1 MTRSLNA
8 SLISELATNKL
19 NPVELV
25 YLGVSTGTYY
35 TDHYKNISYDG
46 NTYVSS
52 SLFLGASEANES
64 SEIGVN
70 NLVLKFSGADQ
81 TIISLFL
88 NNDYMDKRAW
98 VYRGFLDENQA
109 LINYPFLLF
118 DGRIENFNVEEDDTS
133 STVSISVASHWAD
146 FEKQKG
152 RKTNTGSQKLH
163 FPTDVGFDYASQ
175 VIQDIKW
182 GRA

>member
-1 MTRSLNA
+1 
-8 SLISELATNKL
+8 
-19 NPVELV
+19 
-25 YLGVSTGTYY
+25 
-35 TDHYKNISYDG
+35 
-46 NTYVSS
+46 
-52 SLFLGASEANES
+52 
-64 SEIGVN
+64 
-70 NLVLKFSGADQ
+70 
-81 TIISLFL
+81 
-88 NNDYMDKRAW
+88 MDKRAW

-118 DGRIENFNVEEDDTS
+118 DGRIENFNVEEDDNS

-163 FPTDVGFDYASQ
+163 FPNDVGFDYASQ
-175 VIQDIKW
+175 AIQDIKW